1 MSRKYD
7 AEMAILALCVL
18 ESSEDDELE
27 NEPKRKKRSVW
38 QKKWLGRREKHG
50 FCSQLLL
57 ELREEEPDL
66 YRNVL
71 RMSSAQFD
79 HLVALVKPYIEKK
92 YKYASVHSSR
102 NKTCTNAAV
111 SGHWRKF

>member
-92 YKYASVHSSR
+92 IQICERAFQQKQDLH
-102 NKTCTNAAV
+102 
-111 SGHWRKF
+111 